1 MAEQPDQG
9 ELARARVPAR
19 GRAAE
24 GAPGHEGDGAS
35 AHGRLDRELRRLD
48 VHLELLRGDIEQGV
62 SGEALHRVDLLT
74 AAVGRLRK
82 LAAGLEWLTE
92 LEARQEAPRLVPID
106 EPLDEALVALAG
118 PLDRAE
124 ALVVRDAL
132 PEAWVRPGD
141 LRVVFEE
148 LLANALRFRG
158 AEPPVVRIT
167 AEGDGDRWVVIVEDD
182 GTGFDPEQAPD
193 LFEPGVALAGGSGE
207 LGGGVGLAACRLLL
221 RRNGGEIGASARPG
235 EGARFA
241 VRVPCGGTPG
251 TGARE

>member
-1 MAEQPDQG
+1 MAERHDQG
-9 ELARARVPAR
+9 ELARARSPAR

-24 GAPGHEGDGAS
+24 GAPAHEADAPS
-35 AHGRLDRELRRLD
+35 THGRLERELRRLD
-48 VHLELLRGDIEQGV
+48 VHLELLRGDIEQGT
-62 SGEALHRVDLLT
+62 SGEALHRVDLLST
-74 AAVGRLRK
+74 AVGRLRK
-82 LAAGLEWLTE
+82 LASGLEWLAE
-92 LEARQEAPRLVPID
+92 LEARQEVPRLVSLD
-106 EPLDEALVALAG
+106 EPLDEALAALAE

-124 ALVVRDAL
+124 ALVVRDSL

-148 LLANALRFRG
+148 LLANALRFRS

-167 AEGDGDRWVVIVEDD
+167 AEGDGDRWMVTLEDD
-182 GTGFDPEQAPD
+182 GTGFDPEQVPD

-207 LGGGVGLAACRLLL
+207 LGGGVGLAACRRLL

-241 VRVPCGGTPG
+241 IRVPRGGTPG